1 MTITVRTLHRI
12 LGLVML
18 LPLVGWAITG
28 AVFFV
33 KPGYTGA
40 YEQLAIRTYPLDDN
54 LPVRIQA
61 WREARLV
68 KTILG
73 AHLLARTDAGWVHL
87 DPATLRI
94 APVPNQDKL
103 RLLFED
109 AFSANPDRYG
119 RVATQTDRTAR
130 TTTEVEVTLDW
141 NRLTLQQRGRDTDR
155 IDALYRVHYLQWTG
169 VKALDKIL
177 GAIGLLLLVTL
188 AALGVRLA
196 FGRRDQDAR
205 PAGRDLGRQA

>member
-1 MTITVRTLHRI
+1 MTVRTLHRI
-12 LGLVML
+12 LGIVML
-18 LPLVGWAITG
+18 LPLAGWAITG
-28 AVFFV
+28 AVFFI
-33 KPGYTGA
+33 KPGYAGA

-54 LPVRIQA
+54 MPIRIQP

-73 AHLLARTDAGWVHL
+73 THLLTRTDTGWRNL

-94 APVPNQDKL
+94 APVPPQEKL

-109 AFSANPDRYG
+109 AFSANADRYG
-119 RVATQTDRTAR
+119 RVATQVDQTAH
-130 TTTEVEVTLDW
+130 TTTGVDVTLDW
-141 NRLTLQQRGRDTDR
+141 NRLTLQQRGSDTDR

-177 GAIGLLLLVTL
+177 GIVGLLLVVTL
-188 AALGVRLA
+188 AGLGVRLA
-196 FGRRDQDAR
+196 FVR
-205 PAGRDLGRQA
+205 PS

>member
-1 MTITVRTLHRI
+1 MTISVRTLHRI
-12 LGLVML
+12 LGIVML

-28 AVFFV
+28 AVFFI
-33 KPGYTGA
+33 KPGYASA

-54 LPVRIQA
+54 LPIRIQS

-73 AHLLARTDAGWVHL
+73 THLLTRTDTGWRNL

-94 APVPNQDKL
+94 APVPTQEKL

-119 RVATQTDRTAR
+119 RVATQVDQTAH
-130 TTTEVEVTLDW
+130 TTTGVEVTLDW

-177 GAIGLLLLVTL
+177 GAIGLLAILTL
-188 AALGVRLA
+188 AGLGVRLA
-196 FGRRDQDAR
+196 FGRGPTSTAT
-205 PAGRDLGRQA
+205 AS

>member
-1 MTITVRTLHRI
+1 MI
-12 LGLVML
+12 
-18 LPLVGWAITG
+18 LPLAGWAARGTI
-28 AVFFV
+28 FSV
-33 KPGYTGA
+33 KPGHVGA

-94 APVPNQDKL
+94 APIPNQDKL

-109 AFSANPDRYG
+109 AFSANPGRYG
-119 RVATQTDRTAR
+119 HVERQSDATAH
-130 TTTEVEVTLDW
+130 TTTGVEVTLDW
-141 NRLTLQQRGRDTDR
+141 NRLTLQQRGRDTGR

-177 GAIGLLLLVTL
+177 GAIGLLLIL
-188 AALGVRLA
+188 ALAGLGVRLA
-196 FGRRDQDAR
+196 FGRGSTS
-205 PAGRDLGRQA
+205 PATAS